1 MEPMTIQEIIQAVG
15 GRVLGETPD
24 PALQIPRVETDSRT
38 IHPGSLFIPLVGERF
53 DGHAYINA
61 ALEGGAAACLTQR
74 ERESYLPGKI
84 YIKVDSTQRALR
96 DLAKYYKSK
105 FPIPIVALTG
115 SVGKTTTKDMVA
127 AVLGERF
134 QVLKTEGNLNN
145 DVGVPMTLLRLNHTH
160 QIAVLELGMNHA
172 GEIDYLSELAEPDV
186 ALITNIGDS
195 HIEFFGSRENILK
208 AKSEIFHHT
217 KAHCLAVLNGDDPLL
232 RTLAGQLPYTIS
244 WCGKGENCQYRA
256 TDIESDRRSRMT
268 CQVHTPRGSFP
279 VEIPALGEHMI
290 YPTLMALAVGE
301 HFGLTRQEL
310 TDGVLHFAPTKMRMD
325 ILHRQ
330 DGITI
335 LNDTYNANPQSMR
348 AAVEVLANTKG
359 EYKVAVLGDMF
370 ELGPLAPALHAGVG
384 EFLGKAGV
392 DCLVAVGT
400 LAKHIYDAAQSAP
413 VPECYYCPSKAEAL
427 DTLKGVVKPNAT
439 ILVKASR
446 GMAFEE
452 LVEYLKGLTQ
462 PAPPPEQE

>member
-1 MEPMTIQEIIQAVG
+1 MTTTQ
-15 GRVLGETPD
+15 D
-24 PALQIPRVETDSRT
+24 
-38 IHPGSLFIPLVGERF
+38 LVG
-53 DGHAYINA
+53 
-61 ALEGGAAACLTQR
+61 
-74 ERESYLPGKI
+74 
-84 YIKVDSTQRALR
+84 
-96 DLAKYYKSK
+96 
-105 FPIPIVALTG
+105 
-115 SVGKTTTKDMVA
+115 

-134 QVLKTEGNLNN
+134 HVLKTEGNLNN

-172 GEIDYLSELAEPDV
+172 GEIDYLSELVEPDV
-186 ALITNIGDS
+186 ALITNVGDS
-195 HIEFFGSRENILK
+195 HIEFFGSRENIFK
-208 AKSEIFHHT
+208 AKSEIFHHA
-217 KAHCLAVLNGDDPLL
+217 KPHCFAVLNGDDPLL
-232 RTLAGQLPYTIS
+232 RTLEGQLPYSIA

-256 TDIESDRRSRMT
+256 TEIESDRKSRMT
-268 CQVHTPRGSFP
+268 CLVHTPRRSYQ
-279 VEIPALGEHMI
+279 VHIPALGEHMV
-290 YPTLMALAVGE
+290 YPTLMAMAVGE
-301 HFGLTRQEL
+301 HFGLTEQEL
-310 TDGVLHFAPTKMRMD
+310 TDGVLHFAPTKMRMN

-330 DGITI
+330 EDITI

-413 VPECYYCPSKAEAL
+413 VPECYYCPTKAEAMKIL
-427 DTLKGVVKPNAT
+427 DGVVKPHAT

-446 GMAFEE
+446 GMAFED
-452 LVEYLKGLTQ
+452 LVEYLKGITKE
-462 PAPPPEQE
+462 AHVPEQE